1 MDPAQDKGAQCSRPF
16 GAKDVTVGRRRCC
29 DRRSLGRCAGP
40 GHTGAM
46 ERSASTLL
54 GTLSSLRWL
63 ALLGQSAAILV
74 ATGPLALAFDAR
86 PLWLSVAAL
95 GVFNLF
101 AMLRVHAGGEP
112 SPAET
117 FAHIAVD
124 VGVLAWLIAWSGG
137 AANPFTSLFLL
148 PIVFA
153 ALALPVRW
161 TWAVAALC
169 ALGYLLA
176 TVFGQPLP
184 HRHGA
189 GDGFDLHLAGM
200 AVNFLVSV
208 AALLYF
214 FTAMLAA
221 LRRREHELSLLRER
235 FARNEGI
242 VALATHAAS
251 VAHELNTPLGTM
263 TLMLDDLIDDGHGT
277 AIDDDHRTLR
287 ALVDVCRD
295 RVRELAVP
303 AADRSEGGSMQVEV
317 DRVIAR
323 WQLVRPAIALVRSG
337 NLDGATRVDAAV
349 GHLLMALLNNAA
361 DAGEATATPRVDLRL
376 DIGHGAL
383 HGEIRDYGAGF
394 DDAPAFLP
402 SRGFGSSKPHGLGV
416 GLALSHATVERMHG
430 ELSMHQSD
438 GKGVCVRFR
447 LPLGEHAEASP

>member
-1 MDPAQDKGAQCSRPF
+1 
-16 GAKDVTVGRRRCC
+16 
-29 DRRSLGRCAGP
+29 
-40 GHTGAM
+40 M

-54 GTLSSLRWL
+54 VTLTTLRWL
-63 ALLGQSAAILV
+63 AMLGQSAAILA
-74 ATGPLALAFDAR
+74 ATGPLGLAFDVR
-86 PLWLSVAAL
+86 PLWLGVAAL
-95 GVFNLF
+95 GVFNGYALV
-101 AMLRVHAGGEP
+101 RVRGGGEP
-112 SPAET
+112 SNAEA
-117 FAHIAVD
+117 FAHLAVD
-124 VGVLAWLIAWSGG
+124 VGALAWLLAWSGG

-153 ALALPVRW
+153 ALALPLRW

-176 TVFGQPLP
+176 AVFGQPLP

-214 FTAMLAA
+214 LTAMLAA

-263 TLMLDDLIDDGHGT
+263 TLMLDDLIDDGHGE
-277 AIDDDHRTLR
+277 ALDAEHRTLR
-287 ALVDVCRD
+287 ELVDVCRD

-303 AADRSEGGSMQVEV
+303 AGEGSGEASSRVQI
-317 DRVIAR
+317 DRVVAR
-323 WQLVRPAIALVRSG
+323 WQLVRPTVALVRLG
-337 NLDGATRVDAAV
+337 TLDGGTPVDAAI
-349 GHLLMALLNNAA
+349 GHLLLALLNNAA
-361 DAGEATATPRVDLRL
+361 DAGEAVGIARVDLRL
-376 DIGHGAL
+376 DRQGDWL

-394 DDAPAFLP
+394 GDAQPFLP

-416 GLALSHATVERMHG
+416 GLALSHATVERMAG
-430 ELSMHQSD
+430 ELSVHRSD
-438 GKGVCVRFR
+438 GPGVCVRFR
-447 LPLGEHAEASP
+447 LPLARGGAA